1 MALKDAAENLNTWK
15 YTILTEKKDSVFLF
29 QLNLSTIV
37 GGGGGLL
44 VEVWLKVFCQKIKG
58 TVN

>member
-37 GGGGGLL
+37 GGGGLL
-44 VEVWLKVFCQKIKG
+44 VEVWLTVFCQKIKG

>member
-37 GGGGGLL
+37 GGGGLL

>member
-37 GGGGGLL
+37 GGGGTVSGGL
-44 VEVWLKVFCQKIKG
+44 
-58 TVN
+58 T